1 VDSTLYR
8 IPSKATVQGWA
19 KKTPTTI
26 EMFRGLW
33 NAARRPDRSPTS
45 IAVSGNLF
53 EWNIKDA
60 LKLGGEFYGKVTAD
74 VIGEG
79 VKRWE
84 RFRIGYNPS
93 RNHDS

>member
-1 VDSTLYR
+1 MPYANNHYAGHA
-8 IPSKATVQGWA
+8 PS
-19 KKTPTTI
+19 TI
-26 EMFRGLW
+26 EMFRSLW

-53 EWNIKDA
+53 EWSIRVA
-60 LKLGGEFYGKVTAD
+60 LKFKRQFYGRVTAD

-84 RFRIGYNPS
+84 RFRIGYHPY
-93 RNHDS
+93 RNDDS